1 MAIPGLTYRLVK
13 GSSLTHLEMD
23 NNFRSLIYSSSI
35 HDGGDTLHL
44 HFDTTAG
51 TDKHIIPL
59 NGGSGGL
66 TISGNENN
74 RVVTATGTSGLL
86 QGESA
91 FTFDGDTLSVTGR
104 LVLEDSDNNTLV
116 GSLAGSSAGSAE
128 CNVLIGKSAAT
139 NIAGNNNVGIGGSSL
154 VAGVAVE
161 NNVSLGHSALS
172 TMTTGNNN
180 VAVGS
185 TAGGNNTNG
194 CNNLYLGYGAGPGA
208 STTENNKLYI
218 NNSANNNPLILGDFT
233 TGQVTVN
240 SQISASVFSGS
251 FFGDGSG
258 ITGVT
263 TSAEWDGTLDG
274 NAQISGSLI
283 VSGAS
288 VNVNFIDTT
297 AISGSIFSG
306 SFVGNGSGL
315 TGVTVSGFPHSGSAE
330 ITGSLTVIGPTVITG
345 STSISGSLN
354 VTGTKFTSGS
364 SITLG
369 GSVVVED
376 QGSEFAISSPATHTI
391 AIGKGIFSC
400 RISDAANTPGSNA
413 TTCIV
418 EAVRN
423 VLIGT
428 CAFRNGKD
436 VNNVVIG
443 AFAATEGLKHGIAIG
458 DNASFKHVGRGS
470 ISIGYQ
476 ALGSFNP
483 GSGRNNI
490 AIGCKAMRG
499 NATSGEGNVGIGE
512 CSLYVNQIGKNNTAV
527 GGCSL
532 RCIIGIS
539 SVDGLEHTALGYSA
553 GAKTKFGR
561 GNVYIGHKAGP
572 SVNNTNESN
581 QLYIANNEGYP
592 LIGGDFSVPSVTIS
606 GSVHVSQSVEAQSF
620 TGSFQGDGSGITGIT
635 VSAFPLN
642 GDAVITGSL
651 LVSGSG
657 QNIDFTDAEA
667 GVSGSFSGSYVGNGS
682 GLTGVTSEWDGS
694 RNGNSSITGSLIV
707 SGALDVSNTVTI
719 GSTGYPGGPG
729 VEMIHFHSSSLAG
742 VHNIQSFVISSTG
755 YTGFKADYS
764 LFDND
769 ESEKKVGTLLG
780 AWDQAGGETLN
791 DSHTIATGNI
801 VGTSFS
807 IDSDGST
814 AILKLNAGSG
824 TYHINMLI
832 TAFKRQV

>member
-13 GSSLTHLEMD
+13 GSALTHQEMD

-35 HDGGDTLHL
+35 EDGGDTLHL
-44 HFDTTAG
+44 HFDTLTG

-59 NGGSGGL
+59 SGGSGGL
-66 TISGNENN
+66 TISGNSNN
-74 RVVTATGTSGLL
+74 RVVTATGTSGLI
-86 QGESA
+86 QGESN
-91 FTFDGDTLSVTGR
+91 FTFDGDVLTVTGR
-104 LVLEDSDNNTLV
+104 LVLGDSDDNTLV
-116 GSLAGSSAGSAE
+116 GSLAGSSPGSAE
-128 CNVLIGKSAAT
+128 CNVLIGKSVAT

-154 VAGVAVE
+154 VAGVSIS

-172 TMTTGNNN
+172 TMTTGIKN
-180 VAVGS
+180 VAVGD
-185 TAGGNNTNG
+185 TAGQNNTNG
-194 CNNLYLGYGAGPGA
+194 NCNIYIGYGAGPS
-208 STTENNKLYI
+208 STTTQSKKLYI
-218 NNSANNNPLILGDFT
+218 NNQATDTPLILGDFE
-233 TGQVTVN
+233 TGQVTIN
-240 SQISASVFSGS
+240 SQVSASIFSGS
-251 FFGDGSG
+251 FVGDGSG

-283 VSGAS
+283 VSGS
-288 VNVNFIDTT
+288 SINVDFINTT

-315 TGVTVSGFPHSGSAE
+315 TGITATGFPFSGSAE
-330 ITGSLTVIGPTVITG
+330 ITGSLRVQGPTVITG
-345 STSISGSLN
+345 STLITGSLEVSGS
-354 VTGTKFTSGS
+354 TFPSGS
-364 SITLG
+364 SINLIGKTIIDG
-369 GSVVVED
+369 DREIFNPSNN
-376 QGSEFAISSPATHTI
+376 TI
-391 AIGKGIFSC
+391 AIGKDILLGQGDCPANVSSTTNSVFIGHG
-400 RISDAANTPGSNA
+400 AATHTITG
-413 TTCIV
+413 
-418 EAVRN
+418 
-423 VLIGT
+423 
-428 CAFRNGKD
+428 D
-436 VNNVVIG
+436 QVVIG
-443 AFAATEGLKHGIAIG
+443 KSAATCGIQRGVAVGYQASRVARGRGGVAIG
-458 DNASFKHVGRGS
+458 YR
-470 ISIGYQ
+470 

-483 GSGRNNI
+483 ALGCNNI
-490 AIGCKAMRG
+490 AIGCKAMSG
-499 NATSGEGNVGIGE
+499 NPHHGNNNVGIGE
-512 CSLYVNQIGKNNTAV
+512 CSLYVNQCGRDNTAV

-532 RCIIGIS
+532 RCSIGINS
-539 SVDGLEHTALGYSA
+539 SDGVGNTALGFGA
-553 GAKTKFGR
+553 GAEAKFGNC
-561 GNVYIGHKAGP
+561 NVYIGRCAGP
-572 SVNNTNESN
+572 SVAFDNMPNTESN
-581 QLYIANNEGYP
+581 KLYISNDRGYP
-592 LIGGDFSVPSVTIS
+592 LIGGSFAKSKPFVTIS
-606 GSVHVSQSVEAQSF
+606 GSLHVSHSVEARSF

-651 LVSGSG
+651 LVSGSN
-657 QNIDFTDAEA
+657 QNIDFTLAEA

-707 SGALDVSNTVTI
+707 SGALDVSSTVTL
-719 GSTGYPGGPG
+719 GSSGYPGGPG
-729 VEMIHFHSSSLAG
+729 VEMIHFHSASLSG
-742 VHNIQSFVISSTG
+742 IHNIQSFAISSTG

-769 ESEKKVGTLLG
+769 EDEKKIGTLLG